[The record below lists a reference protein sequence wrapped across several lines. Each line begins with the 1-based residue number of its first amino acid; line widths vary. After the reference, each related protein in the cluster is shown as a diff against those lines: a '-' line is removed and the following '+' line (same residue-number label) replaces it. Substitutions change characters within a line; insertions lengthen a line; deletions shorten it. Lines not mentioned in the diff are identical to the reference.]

1 MPHIVRPVVPATITP
16 VAEPAVAVAPVA
28 EAPVAVSPIPVVE
41 TSNVQFAIEGTK
53 VVFQRT
59 NSPID
64 NRTIFETF
72 DLARAGAIQ
81 AFAQHKNDVMAAI
94 NATEKELLVISEEE
108 TLVASTPV
116 V

>member
-1 MPHIVRPVVPATITP
+1 MSHIVRPAVPA
-16 VAEPAVAVAPVA
+16 VVAPVA
-28 EAPVAVSPIPVVE
+28 NPAVVANPVVEAPVAVSPVPVVD
-41 TSNVQFAIEGTK
+41 TSNVQFVIEGTK
-53 VVFQRT
+53 VLFQRT
-59 NSPID
+59 NAPFD

-72 DLARAGAIQ
+72 DLARAAAIQ

-108 TLVASTPV
+108 TLVATTPV